1 MNKWRKKK
9 YNNIS
14 KDIAILQNII
24 THNNHDKNNFC
35 YIK

>member
-9 YNNIS
+9 YNNIP
-14 KDIAILQNII
+14 KNRAIFQNIT